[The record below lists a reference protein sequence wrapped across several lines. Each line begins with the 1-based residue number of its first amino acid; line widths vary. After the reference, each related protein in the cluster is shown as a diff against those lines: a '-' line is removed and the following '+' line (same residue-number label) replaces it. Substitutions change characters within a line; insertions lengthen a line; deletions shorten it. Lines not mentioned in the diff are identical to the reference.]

1 MISNYPIIPIAE
13 WSEYNHHPFYIAGPC
28 SAESEKQI
36 MNTANALVETGK
48 VNLFR
53 AGIWK
58 PRTRPGS
65 FEGVGEKGLV
75 WLQNVKKTYGLKVA
89 TEVAN
94 AKHVELALKHDIDF
108 LWIGARTTANPFAV
122 QEIADALKGCEQGI
136 LIKNP
141 VNSDIELW
149 IGAIE
154 RIAEA
159 GIRKIAAVHRGF
171 YYYEKSKYRN
181 LPQWQIPI
189 ELKRRFKGLPIIC
202 DPSHIAG
209 NTHLIKEVSQQALDL
224 NFDGLM
230 IEVHDQPE
238 KALSDAQ
245 QQLTVDHYQQIINH
259 LIVRL
264 PDSKNRHFI
273 DVLNELRSQIDVMDN
288 QIIEVL
294 AQRMNIVRTIGKYK
308 KTNKNTAVQI
318 SRWDEIVHQSVEKG
332 LQKGLSEEFII
343 QLYKAI
349 HQESIN
355 TQTKIMNEPNSISKN
370 KS

>member
-1 MISNYPIIPIAE
+1 MISNYPIMPIKE
-13 WSEYNHHPFYIAGPC
+13 WSEYSNHPFQIAGPC
-28 SAESEKQI
+28 SAESETQI
-36 MNTANALVETGK
+36 MTTAKQLSETK
-48 VNLFR
+48 IVNLFR
-53 AGIWK
+53 AGVWK

-75 WLQNVKKTYGLKVA
+75 WLQNVQKEYGFKVT

-94 AKHVELALKHDIDF
+94 AKHVEMALKHNIDF

-122 QEIADALKGCEQGI
+122 QEIADALKGCEQGV

-189 ELKRRFKGLPIIC
+189 ELKRRFTGLPIIC

-209 NTHLIKEVSQQALDL
+209 NTHLIQDVSQQALDL

-230 IEVHDQPE
+230 IEVHCNPE

-245 QQLTVDHYQQIINH
+245 QQLTTEKYHQIISH
-259 LIVRL
+259 LIIRTPQSDNRL
-264 PDSKNRHFI
+264 FI
-273 DVLNELRSQIDVMDN
+273 DILNELRSQIDVMDN
-288 QIIEVL
+288 QLIDVL

-308 KTNKNTAVQI
+308 KANKITAVQI
-318 SRWDEIVHQSVEKG
+318 SRWDEIGRHSIEKG

-343 QLYKAI
+343 QLFKSI

-355 TQTKIMNEPNSISKN
+355 TQTNVMNNDKMEG
-370 KS
+370 

>member
-1 MISNYPIIPIAE
+1 MISNYPIIPITE
-13 WSEYNHHPFYIAGPC
+13 WGEYKTHPLNIAGPC
-28 SAESEKQI
+28 SAESELQI
-36 MNTANALVETGK
+36 MTTAKELSETK
-48 VNLFR
+48 IIDIFR
-53 AGIWK
+53 AGTWK

-65 FEGVGEKGLV
+65 FEGVGEKGLR
-75 WLQNVKKTYGLKVA
+75 WLQNVQKDFGLKVT

-94 AKHVELALKHDIDF
+94 AKHVELALKHQIDF

-122 QEIADALKGCEQGI
+122 QEIADALKGCEQGV

-159 GIRKIAAVHRGF
+159 GITKIAAVHRGF

-181 LPQWQIPI
+181 MPQWQIPI
-189 ELKRRFKGLPIIC
+189 ELKRRFSGLPIIC
-202 DPSHIAG
+202 DPSHITG
-209 NTHLIKEVSQQALDL
+209 NTHLIQEVSQQALDL

-230 IEVHDQPE
+230 IEVHCNPN
-238 KALSDAQ
+238 KALSDSQ
-245 QQLTVDHYQQIINH
+245 QQLTPQEYSQIINN

-264 PDSKNRHFI
+264 PESQNRQFI
-273 DVLNELRSQIDVMDN
+273 DVLNELRSQIDVMDD
-288 QIIEVL
+288 QLLEIL

-308 KTNKNTAVQI
+308 KENKITAVQI
-318 SRWDEIVHQSVEKG
+318 SRWDEIVQQSIEKG
-332 LQKGLSEEFII
+332 MCKGLSEEFII
-343 QLYKAI
+343 QLFKSI

-355 TQTKIMNEPNSISKN
+355 TQTQVMNSEHSKN
-370 KS
+370 